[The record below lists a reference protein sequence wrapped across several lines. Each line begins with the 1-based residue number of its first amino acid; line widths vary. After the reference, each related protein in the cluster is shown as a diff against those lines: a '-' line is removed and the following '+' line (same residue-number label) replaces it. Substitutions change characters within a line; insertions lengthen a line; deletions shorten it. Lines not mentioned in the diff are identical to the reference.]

1 MGSSRL
7 GPEYSSREGIPIRG
21 YIKIVQR
28 EGNEQPWQASMTNSA
43 AARSEETSWKISVWI
58 LSGNSHAAQP
68 VEWLQ
73 EEIKV
78 AVQETLNELC
88 KTARAPLI

>member
-1 MGSSRL
+1 MDQNTRAEKESPSGVTSR
-7 GPEYSSREGIPIRG
+7 
-21 YIKIVQR
+21 IVQR

-43 AARSEETSWKISVWI
+43 AARSEETFWKISVWI

-78 AVQETLNELC
+78 AVQETLDELC